1 MKSKPSPTQ
10 DKVLKGAIELTRA
23 LGTFRRREL
32 VKLTLADYPELSIAS
47 ISTGIYNLIEK
58 GKITRGK
65 RNCFRAVIETKPVK
79 KASQKPSKKPEV
91 SWSLW
96 TMFRNMISTLGH
108 DNVKSSTGNVDGIT
122 LTVERSKA
130 V

>member
-1 MKSKPSPTQ
+1 MQKKPSPTQ
-10 DKVLKGAIELTRA
+10 DKVLKGAIELTREF
-23 LGTFRRREL
+23 GTFRRREL
-32 VKLTLADYPELSIAS
+32 VKLTLADYPELSIGT

-65 RNCFRAVIETKPVK
+65 RNCFRAVIEKVPA
-79 KASQKPSKKPEV
+79 KASGKPEV
-91 SWSLW
+91 SWNLW

-108 DNVKSSTGNVDGIT
+108 ANVKSSTGNVDGIT
-122 LTVERSKA
+122 LTVERTKA